1 MDTERLARRR
11 KNIDGLDWET
21 TYEMVL
27 GIVTRLDG
35 SKFWKGI
42 IDIANRTR

>member
-27 GIVTRLDG
+27 GIVTRLG
-35 SKFWKGI
+35 VRMAESSGKVL
-42 IDIANRTR
+42 